1 MYNYH
6 LLEDR
11 DVLCIDQKS
20 FFASVSCIEKGL
32 DPLETK
38 LAVVA
43 DTKRQGSVILAA
55 TPKLKELGIKTG
67 SRLFEIPHRNDIY
80 IINPSMR
87 KYLNVSVAI
96 SKIALRYIPP
106 EDLHQYSIDE
116 FFMDVTD
123 SYHRFSST
131 VHAFCERLKR
141 EIYEETGIYCTVG
154 IGSNMLLSKIAMDV
168 EAKHS
173 QNGIAEWRYQDVPT
187 KLWPIQ
193 PLRDFW
199 GINRRTEAKLN
210 KRGIFTIGDL
220 AKYPYKFLKK

>member
-1 MYNYH
+1 MYDYN

-11 DVLCIDQKS
+11 DVLCIDQKV
-20 FFASVSCIEKGL
+20 FCECIMYGKGL
-32 DPLETK
+32 DPLTTK

-43 DTKRQGSVILAA
+43 DTKRQGSVVLAA

-96 SKIALRYIPP
+96 SKIALRYVPP

-123 SYHRFSST
+123 SYHRFNST
-131 VHAFCERLKR
+131 VFAFVK
-141 EIYEETGIYCTVG
+141 
-154 IGSNMLLSKIAMDV
+154 
-168 EAKHS
+168 
-173 QNGIAEWRYQDVPT
+173 
-187 KLWPIQ
+187 
-193 PLRDFW
+193 DF
-199 GINRRTEAKLN
+199 KM
-210 KRGIFTIGDL
+210 
-220 AKYPYKFLKK
+220 KY